1 MFLDS
6 LFTRSRVLHVTERL
20 LKSMAVA
27 AMMGF
32 KNPAA
37 ATGMLMVDCIGET
50 GTFLVIAGVEFG
62 VILPDADGV

>member
-1 MFLDS
+1 MHEYDPNFYRETVLICNYVWGCGLFLDS

-37 ATGMLMVDCIGET
+37 AIGMLMM
-50 GTFLVIAGVEFG
+50 L
-62 VILPDADGV
+62 